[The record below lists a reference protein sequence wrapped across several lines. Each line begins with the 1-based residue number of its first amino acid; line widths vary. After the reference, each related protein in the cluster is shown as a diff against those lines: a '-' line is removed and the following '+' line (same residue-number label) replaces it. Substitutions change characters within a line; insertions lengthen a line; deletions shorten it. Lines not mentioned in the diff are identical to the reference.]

1 MKKTMLTLGFMAGAV
16 LLHAQNDVDALRYSF
31 IKSGYTAKAIA
42 IGGAT
47 GALGADVSS
56 AGVNPAAMAQY
67 KGGEL
72 SFSAAFNNIL
82 NTSDYD
88 GNIREE
94 NLFKAGVPSVGLVF
108 THRKIENGVPAK
120 TGWVNVNFGMN
131 MGRVAD
137 FNRINAYG
145 GLNKNSS
152 LLDYFAERSNGIS
165 PDLLR
170 ATNNEFDYGFRDD
183 ETMAWESYLIDHAG
197 NNQYVAHIDPM
208 NRNIQQKGVITGKGG
223 MHEINFSLA
232 ANYSNTL
239 YLGGTLKVTTVKY
252 EETNRFTEIN
262 DPASALGWNN
272 FQYTRNLNTTGTGV
286 SGVLGMV
293 YRPNQNIRIGLSYN
307 TPVNLNLDDEYSS
320 TLKTVFD
327 TGAVYDYRS
336 VKGTYAYEIQTP
348 AKTTLSAAY
357 LFEKRGFISADFD
370 AVNYSTMRLR
380 PEINEFEAANDM
392 IRSKY
397 ALAYNMRIGGEY
409 VQDVFRFRAGYA
421 RYGNP
426 FRDNSSELTSQS
438 ISGGLGIKEKSWGL
452 DLGINRL
459 ITQDMVQPYVL
470 NRTAVP
476 VSNGKWTN
484 TQVMV
489 TMTANF

>member
-1 MKKTMLTLGFMAGAV
+1 MKKTILTLGVTFSAMF
-16 LLHAQNDVDALRYSF
+16 LNAQNDADALRYSF
-31 IKSGYTAKAIA
+31 IKTGYTAKAIA

-47 GALGADVSS
+47 GALGADISS

-67 KGGEL
+67 KSGEL

-82 NTSDYD
+82 NASDYD
-88 GNIREE
+88 GNVREE
-94 NLFKAGVPSVGLVF
+94 NLFKANIPSVGMVF

-120 TGWVNVNFGMN
+120 KGWVNVNFGIN

-137 FNRINAYG
+137 FNRIHAYG
-145 GLNKNSS
+145 GMNNTSS

-165 PDLLR
+165 PDVLR
-170 ATNNEFDYGFRDD
+170 ASDSEFDYGFRDD

-208 NRNIQQKGVITGKGG
+208 HRNIQQKGVITTNGG

-262 DPASALGWNN
+262 DPSSVLGWNN
-272 FQYTRNLNTTGTGV
+272 FQYTRNLNTSGTGV
-286 SGVLGMV
+286 SGVLGMI

-307 TPVNLNLDDEYSS
+307 TPVNLSLEDEYSS
-320 TLKTVFD
+320 SLRTVFD
-327 TGAVYDYRS
+327 TGSIYDFRS
-336 VKGTYAYEIQTP
+336 VKGNYSYEIQTP
-348 AKTTLSAAY
+348 AKTTLSTAY
-357 LFEKRGFISADFD
+357 LFDKKGFISADFETM
-370 AVNYSTMRLR
+370 NYSTMRLR
-380 PEINEFEAANDM
+380 PEISAFEVANDV

-397 ALAYNMRIGGEY
+397 SLAYNMRIGGEY

-426 FRDNSSELTSQS
+426 FRDNSSELSSQS
-438 ISGGLGIKEKSWGL
+438 ISGGMGIKEKNWGL
-452 DLGINRL
+452 DLGISRM
-459 ITQDMVQPYVL
+459 ITKDMYQPYVL

-476 VSNGKWTN
+476 VSNSVWTN

-489 TMTANF
+489 SMTASF

>member
-1 MKKTMLTLGFMAGAV
+1 MKKLIMTMGFTTGA
-16 LLHAQNDVDALRYSF
+16 LLLFAQNDVDALRYSF
-31 IKSGYTAKAIA
+31 IKTGYTAKSIA

-47 GALGADVSS
+47 GALGADISS
-56 AGVNPAAMAQY
+56 AGLNPAAMAQY
-67 KGGEL
+67 KSGEL

-82 NTSDYD
+82 NSSDYD

-94 NLFKAGVPSVGLVF
+94 NLFKAGVPSVGMVF
-108 THRKIENGVPAK
+108 THRKIENGAPAK
-120 TGWVNVNFGMN
+120 TGWVNVNFSMN

-165 PDLLR
+165 PDVLR
-170 ATNNEFDYGFRDD
+170 ASDDEFDYGFKDD
-183 ETMAWESYLIDHAG
+183 ESMAWESYLIDHAG

-239 YLGGTLKVTTVKY
+239 YLGGTLKVSTVKY
-252 EETNRFTEIN
+252 EETNRYSEIN

-272 FQYTRNLNTTGTGV
+272 FQYTKNLNTTGTGV
-286 SGVLGMV
+286 SGVLGMI
-293 YRPNQNIRIGLSYN
+293 YRPNQNIRIGLAYN
-307 TPVNLNLDDEYSS
+307 TPVNLNLSDEYSS
-320 TLKTVFD
+320 TLRTVFD
-327 TGAVYDYRS
+327 TGAVYDFRS
-336 VKGTYAYEIQTP
+336 VKGTYSYEVQTP

-357 LFEKRGFISADFD
+357 LFDKKGFISADFD

-380 PEINEFEAANDM
+380 PEITAFEAANDL
-392 IRSKY
+392 IRTKY
-397 ALAYNMRIGGEY
+397 DIAYNMRIGGEY

-426 FRDNSSELTSQS
+426 FRENSSELSSQS
-438 ISGGLGIKEKSWGL
+438 ISGGIGIKEKTWGL

-459 ITQDMVQPYVL
+459 MTQDMYQPYVL

-476 VSNGKWTN
+476 VNNSTWTN

-489 TMTANF
+489 TMTASF